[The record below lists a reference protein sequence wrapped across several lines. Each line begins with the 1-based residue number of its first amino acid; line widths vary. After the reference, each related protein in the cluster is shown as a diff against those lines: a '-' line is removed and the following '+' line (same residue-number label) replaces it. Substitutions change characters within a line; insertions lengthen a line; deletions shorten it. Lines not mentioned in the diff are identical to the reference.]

1 MTNKIWKWQWLWNGG
16 VATLNVPAHGPAG
29 HCPCEKCF
37 ILFLSQ
43 GLMNYPLLGAKHGLL
58 IYSFFFFL
66 LGRLKTF
73 LSCSSRALM
82 LFSWK
87 HLDNFVSYVK
97 CPLRVSGMDSPVRL
111 TALRADI
118 EKTRSRISAARQ
130 SDLRQPQHSGW
141 GRVDLSLCSISCIS
155 VLQTDLS
162 RVINV

>member
-1 MTNKIWKWQWLWNGG
+1 MTVIVKWRGCNSERASTWSCRPPSLWEMLHSLPESR
-16 VATLNVPAHGPAG
+16 LNELSPAWGKART
-29 HCPCEKCF
+29 F
-37 ILFLSQ
+37 
-43 GLMNYPLLGAKHGLL
+43 NLL
-58 IYSFFFFL
+58 FFFFL

-130 SDLRQPQHSGW
+130 SDLRQPQRSGW